1 MALVALDRQHVGKPG
16 KPGDLG
22 AECKP
27 RFSWEAY
34 LTAEYLLAAEKEL
47 RRLGHDVIP
56 ISDGRNRDRHERFNN
71 YASRYMGP
79 SCYIAAHFNAG
90 GGDYGASFFDARSS
104 LGERLAVRIKTEFN
118 KEMPDLGRFRIIKS
132 RPSDWTSNAFA
143 TIKGVWTGPACGIC
157 FEPAFLDNPWHV
169 KLLDSDGLQ
178 LMGRTLARAID
189 EWAQSI

>member
-22 AECKP
+22 AKCK
-27 RFSWEAY
+27 FWSTHEAY
-34 LTAEYLLAAEKEL
+34 MTAEYLLAAEKEL

-56 ISDGRNRDRHERFNN
+56 ISDGRYSDRHERFNN